1 MSDDEKGL
9 VSHRL
14 LKEITEQG
22 LTVDE
27 AIDAI
32 RNFASD
38 KKFDDSIRE
47 IYNTAFKYKC

>member
-22 LTVDE
+22 LTIDE
-27 AIDAI
+27 ALEAI
-32 RNFASD
+32 RTFASD
-38 KKFDDSIRE
+38 KRFDDSIKKM
-47 IYNTAFKYKC
+47 YNTAFNYKC